1 MQTTRVYY
9 RRQFRNEILNFFMRN
24 CSFRRVRF
32 GRILYIH
39 GRCQSSAPHCH
50 CCLCWMHWKT
60 PSPRERQAMRM
71 SLSSWLRAPL
81 TRQPTIDSVVVVGWL
96 GLWRLVFTRCEIG
109 LGLHTCWSI
118 VRTNIS
124 SLYTCWL
131 KDVTRVAYRLRYI
144 GALGLIASDSLE
156 ISALVRIRFVVIMSK
171 DLKGKRASLWH
182 AYTALQ
188 EQGKD
193 KESAVAKGQLKVC
206 NVHCS

>member
-1 MQTTRVYY
+1 MFISDKLLGNNTQLWNNLRSGDSWFLVICKKFLPFMYAESITISFKDILLMQTTRVNY

-71 SLSSWLRAPL
+71 SVSSWLRAPL

-96 GLWRLVFTRCEIG
+96 GLWRLYPLRDRPRPTYLLVYSAHQYFIAVYVLIERCD
-109 LGLHTCWSI
+109 
-118 VRTNIS
+118 S
-124 SLYTCWL
+124 SCL
-131 KDVTRVAYRLRYI
+131 
-144 GALGLIASDSLE
+144 
-156 ISALVRIRFVVIMSK
+156 
-171 DLKGKRASLWH
+171 
-182 AYTALQ
+182 
-188 EQGKD
+188 
-193 KESAVAKGQLKVC
+193 
-206 NVHCS
+206 